1 MFAPIPVGYSEID
14 SLIGGY
20 EADPRRSA
28 ALVRARKRMSK
39 AAEQEDLATI
49 ASLRLRMGFS
59 QVVLAS
65 MIGTSQ
71 SRLSRIESGLDDIM
85 HTTFEK
91 LVVALEV
98 TRDELAGALTR
109 SGKIQR

>member
-14 SLIGGY
+14 SLIGEY
-20 EADPRRSA
+20 ETDAKRAA

-39 AAEQEDLATI
+39 AVEQDNLATV
-49 ASLRLRMGFS
+49 ASLRLRKGLS
-59 QVVLAS
+59 QTALAS
-65 MIGTSQ
+65 LIGTSQ

-91 LVVALEV
+91 LIVALEV
-98 TRDELAGALTR
+98 TRDQLAGALAHSER
-109 SGKIQR
+109 IQQ